1 MKPRMWST
9 TQLVAMFMLFT
20 MGRGVGIAMSEWLF
34 R

>member
-20 MGRGVGIAMSEWLF
+20 MGRSVGLAIGEWLL